1 MHARDR
7 KFALQANNLRV
18 LYSKFESKTSRLSKW
33 DSEQNFVSLAWL
45 FIPISLVALGMA
57 GGYFPQ
63 LRRAVMELP
72 RPRAFQTDAEWS
84 AASPPLISVVIP
96 MYNEAENLEGCICSV
111 LDCTSLSANRLQ
123 VWVIDDQSTDDTLA
137 QLYDLQA
144 RLADPRLHILAGRPQ
159 PANQRWSGKNW
170 ACFQASQHAD
180 GDWLLFIDAD
190 VRLKPGAIASMV
202 QTAIALQADLLTCIP
217 QVVSGSLVEWLVQ
230 PLMFANAAVT
240 FNSEAVRDPTS
251 PTTYALGPCLL
262 FSRESYAAAGGHG
275 GIGAE
280 VAEDVVFA
288 RTLKH
293 QGFRVVH
300 VLGCDLLSLRM
311 YRSFR
316 TLWEGWTKVLY
327 VGANYSVPLML
338 LLALVMLSIYT
349 VPWLALAI
357 ALTSL
362 FTAGGLG
369 GWILLLLAI
378 AGLGLQYAI
387 RAMGSHA
394 LDTTTRYWW
403 LHVLSGP
410 LITALAIA
418 SIIKAETGWGWTW
431 RGRSLKPLR
440 RVSSSRHR

>member
-1 MHARDR
+1 M
-7 KFALQANNLRV
+7 
-18 LYSKFESKTSRLSKW
+18 
-33 DSEQNFVSLAWL
+33 SLAWL
-45 FIPISLVALGMA
+45 FIPISLVALSIA

-63 LRRAVMELP
+63 LRRAVAELP
-72 RPRAFQTDAEWS
+72 RPRTVQTDAEWIT
-84 AASPPLISVVIP
+84 APPRISVVIP
-96 MYNEAENLEGCICSV
+96 MYNESENLAGCIRSV
-111 LDCTSLSANRLQ
+111 LDCTSLSADYLR
-123 VWVIDDQSTDDTLA
+123 VWVIDDQSTDSTLT

-144 RLADPRLHILAGRPQ
+144 QLADPRLHILAGQPQ
-159 PANQRWSGKNW
+159 PPDQRWSGKNW
-170 ACFQASQHAD
+170 ACFQAAQHAD
-180 GDWLLFIDAD
+180 GDWLLFLDAD

-202 QTAIALQADLLTCIP
+202 QTAIALHADLLTCIP
-217 QVVSGSLVEWLVQ
+217 QIVNGSLVEWLVQ
-230 PLMFANAAVT
+230 PLMFVNAMVT
-240 FNSEAVRDPTS
+240 FNSEVVRDPKS

-262 FSRESYAAAGGHG
+262 FSRESYGAAGGHG
-275 GIGAE
+275 SIGAE
-280 VAEDVVFA
+280 VAEDVAFA
-288 RTLKH
+288 RRLKH

-300 VLGCDLLSLRM
+300 VIGRDLLSLRM
-311 YRSFR
+311 YRSFG

-357 ALTSL
+357 ALGSL
-362 FTAGGLG
+362 LTAGSIA

-387 RAMGSHA
+387 RAIGAHA
-394 LDTTTRYWW
+394 LGTTTRYWW

-418 SIIKAETGWGWTW
+418 SIVKAETGWGWTW

-440 RVSSSRHR
+440 R